1 MDTAKSGLI
10 WAANKAQSQHNF
22 AIDLSNRVVYSS
34 MIFDFF
40 PHTSSFQICQA
51 LGPLILLKEHTPLVG
66 LVSIVGHSI
75 GKQSYTLK
83 NAQLVSSLQTSC
95 HKSVHKLLQV
105 CSQAVNKFSLHCLLP
120 VVATSLEQAV
130 NCNF

>member
-1 MDTAKSGLI
+1 LLDI
-10 WAANKAQSQHNF
+10 
-22 AIDLSNRVVYSS
+22 SNRGVYSS

-40 PHTSSFQICQA
+40 STHLFFSDLSDPRSFDSV
-51 LGPLILLKEHTPLVG
+51 ERT
-66 LVSIVGHSI
+66 
-75 GKQSYTLK
+75 YTLSGPGINCWSFHWETELHSK